1 MINEYNY
8 ANEDEDI
15 NQIEDNI
22 WLGNTFAAA
31 NITDLKEKGI
41 TKILSLM
48 DGNSSNFSYKEQ
60 GFNQKI
66 INIMDYDTE
75 NIIQYFGECINFIKG
90 EEKVFVHCAAGESRS
105 ATIVIAYLM
114 WKKKMSFDKAYNLV
128 KEKRSR
134 IYPNFGFR
142 QQLQMFEK
150 LLYENGFNLSN
161 IYFRSIKWK
170 PSENRNNYFSF
181 Y

>member
-1 MINEYNY
+1 MSGKIDI
-8 ANEDEDI
+8 DE
-15 NQIEDNI
+15 IEEGKL
-22 WLGNTFAAA
+22 WLGSFDLGNVDT
-31 NITDLKEKGI
+31 LKEKGI

-48 DGNSSNFSYKEQ
+48 DGDPSNFSYKEY

-66 INIMDYDTE
+66 INIMDFDSE
-75 NIIQYFGECINFIKG
+75 NIIQYFGECLNFIKG
-90 EEKVFVHCAAGESRS
+90 NDKVFVHCAAGESRS

-114 WKKKMSFDKAYNLV
+114 WKNKMVFDKAYDFV
-128 KEKRSR
+128 KQKRPR

-150 LLYENGFNLSN
+150 LLLENGFNISN

-170 PSENRNNYFSF
+170 PSEHSNNYFSF

>member
-1 MINEYNY
+1 MSSEKKDI
-8 ANEDEDI
+8 DEI
-15 NQIEDNI
+15 IENKLYLGSYDPDNI
-22 WLGNTFAAA
+22 T
-31 NITDLKEKGI
+31 TLKEKGI
-41 TKILSLM
+41 NKILSVM
-48 DGNSSNFSYKEQ
+48 DGDSSNFSYKEH

-66 INIMDYDTE
+66 INITDYSDE
-75 NIIQYFGECINFIKG
+75 NIIQYFGECLNFIKG

-114 WKKKMSFDKAYNLV
+114 WNKKMTFDKAYNLV
-128 KEKRSR
+128 KEKRPR

-150 LLYENGFNLSN
+150 LLLENGFSISN
-161 IYFRSIKWK
+161 IYFKSIKWNS
-170 PSENRNNYFSF
+170 SEHKNSYFSF

>member
-1 MINEYNY
+1 MSGNIDI
-8 ANEDEDI
+8 DE
-15 NQIEDNI
+15 IEEGKL
-22 WLGNTFAAA
+22 WLGSFDLCNVNT
-31 NITDLKEKGI
+31 LKEKGI

-48 DGNSSNFSYKEQ
+48 DGDPSNFSYKEY

-66 INIMDYDTE
+66 INIMDFDSE
-75 NIIQYFGECINFIKG
+75 NIIQYFGECLNFIKG
-90 EEKVFVHCAAGESRS
+90 NDKVFVHCAAGESRS

-114 WKKKMSFDKAYNLV
+114 WKNKMVFDKAYDFV
-128 KEKRSR
+128 KQKRPR

-150 LLYENGFNLSN
+150 LLLENGFNISN

-170 PSENRNNYFSF
+170 PSEHSNSYFSF

>member
-1 MINEYNY
+1 MD
-8 ANEDEDI
+8 DENKDI
-15 NQIEDNI
+15 DEIEEGKL
-22 WLGNTFAAA
+22 WLGSFDPE
-31 NITDLKEKGI
+31 NIKILKEKGI
-41 TKILSLM
+41 KKVLTLIDGDISKFSL
-48 DGNSSNFSYKEQ
+48 KEQ

-66 INIMDYDTE
+66 INIMDYDSE
-75 NIIQYFGECINFIKG
+75 NIIQYFGECLNFING
-90 EEKVFVHCAAGESRS
+90 DGKVFVHCAAGESRS

-114 WKKKMSFDKAYNLV
+114 WKKKMTFDKAYNV
-128 KEKRSR
+128 VRQKRSR

-150 LLYENGFNLSN
+150 LLFENGFNISN

-170 PSENRNNYFSF
+170 PSEHSNSYFSF

>member
-1 MINEYNY
+1 
-8 ANEDEDI
+8 
-15 NQIEDNI
+15 
-22 WLGNTFAAA
+22 
-31 NITDLKEKGI
+31 
-41 TKILSLM
+41 M
-48 DGNSSNFSYKEQ
+48 DGDPSNFSYKEH
-60 GFNQKI
+60 GLNQKI
-66 INIMDYDTE
+66 INISDYNDE
-75 NIIQYFGECINFIKG
+75 NIIQYFGECLNFIKG

-114 WKKKMSFDKAYNLV
+114 WNKKMTFDKAYNFV

-142 QQLQMFEK
+142 QQLQKFEK
-150 LLYENGFNLSN
+150 LLFENGFNISN

-170 PSENRNNYFSF
+170 ASENKNSYFSF

>member
-1 MINEYNY
+1 MD
-8 ANEDEDI
+8 DENKDI
-15 NQIEDNI
+15 DEIEEGKL
-22 WLGNTFAAA
+22 WLGSFDPE
-31 NITDLKEKGI
+31 NIKILKEKGI
-41 TKILSLM
+41 KKVLTLIDGDISKFSL
-48 DGNSSNFSYKEQ
+48 KEQ

-66 INIMDYDTE
+66 INIYDFDSE
-75 NIIQYFGECINFIKG
+75 NIIQYFGECLNFIKG

-105 ATIVIAYLM
+105 ATIVIAYIM
-114 WKKKMSFDKAYNLV
+114 WKKKLTFDKAYKFV

-150 LLYENGFNLSN
+150 LLLENGFNISN

-170 PSENRNNYFSF
+170 PSEHSNSYFSF

>member
-1 MINEYNY
+1 MSGNIDI
-8 ANEDEDI
+8 DE
-15 NQIEDNI
+15 IEEGKL
-22 WLGNTFAAA
+22 WLGSFDLGNVD
-31 NITDLKEKGI
+31 ILKEKGI

-48 DGNSSNFSYKEQ
+48 DGDPSNFSYKEY

-66 INIMDYDTE
+66 INIMDFDSE
-75 NIIQYFGECINFIKG
+75 NIIQYFGECLNFIKG
-90 EEKVFVHCAAGESRS
+90 NDKVFVHCAAGESRS

-114 WKKKMSFDKAYNLV
+114 WKNKMVFDKAYDFV
-128 KEKRSR
+128 RQKRPR

-150 LLYENGFNLSN
+150 LLLENGFNISN

-170 PSENRNNYFSF
+170 PSEHSNSYFSF

>member
-1 MINEYNY
+1 MSGNIDI
-8 ANEDEDI
+8 DE
-15 NQIEDNI
+15 IEEGKL
-22 WLGNTFAAA
+22 WLGSFDLGNADA
-31 NITDLKEKGI
+31 LKELGI
-41 TKILSLM
+41 TKILSVM
-48 DGNSSNFSYKEQ
+48 DGDPSNFSYKEK

-66 INIMDYDTE
+66 INIMDFDSE
-75 NIIQYFGECINFIKG
+75 NIIQYFGECLNFIKG
-90 EEKVFVHCAAGESRS
+90 NDKVFVHCAAGESRS

-114 WKKKMSFDKAYNLV
+114 WKNKMVFDKAYDFV
-128 KEKRSR
+128 KQKRPR

-150 LLYENGFNLSN
+150 LLLENGFNISN

-170 PSENRNNYFSF
+170 PSEHSNSYFSF

>member
-1 MINEYNY
+1 MENDKKDI
-8 ANEDEDI
+8 DEI
-15 NQIEDNI
+15 LDNKLY
-22 WLGNTFAAA
+22 LGNFDLS
-31 NITDLKEKGI
+31 NINSLKEKGI

-48 DGNSSNFSYKEQ
+48 DGDPSNFSYKEH

-66 INIMDYDTE
+66 INISDYDDE
-75 NIIQYFGECINFIKG
+75 NIIQYFGECLNFIKG

-114 WKKKMSFDKAYNLV
+114 WNKKMTFDKAYNFV

-142 QQLQMFEK
+142 QQLQKFEK
-150 LLYENGFNLSN
+150 LLFENGFNISN

-170 PSENRNNYFSF
+170 PSENKNSYFSF

>member
-1 MINEYNY
+1 MSGNIDI
-8 ANEDEDI
+8 DE
-15 NQIEDNI
+15 IEEGKL
-22 WLGNTFAAA
+22 WLGSFDFGNVNT
-31 NITDLKEKGI
+31 LKEKGI

-48 DGNSSNFSYKEQ
+48 DGDSSNFSYKEY

-66 INIMDYDTE
+66 INIMDFDSE
-75 NIIQYFGECINFIKG
+75 NIIQYFGECLNFIKG
-90 EEKVFVHCAAGESRS
+90 NDKVFVHCAAGESRS

-114 WKKKMSFDKAYNLV
+114 WKNKMVFDKAYDFV
-128 KEKRSR
+128 KQKRPR

-150 LLYENGFNLSN
+150 LLLENGFNMSN

-170 PSENRNNYFSF
+170 PSEHSNSYFSF

>member
-1 MINEYNY
+1 M
-8 ANEDEDI
+8 
-15 NQIEDNI
+15 
-22 WLGNTFAAA
+22 
-31 NITDLKEKGI
+31 
-41 TKILSLM
+41 
-48 DGNSSNFSYKEQ
+48 
-60 GFNQKI
+60 
-66 INIMDYDTE
+66 
-75 NIIQYFGECINFIKG
+75 NFIKG

-114 WKKKMSFDKAYNLV
+114 WNKKMTFDKAYNLV
-128 KEKRSR
+128 KEKRPR

-150 LLYENGFNLSN
+150 LLLENGFNISN

-170 PSENRNNYFSF
+170 PSEHSNSYFSF

>member
-1 MINEYNY
+1 M
-8 ANEDEDI
+8 EDEKKDI
-15 NQIEDNI
+15 DEIEEGKL
-22 WLGNTFAAA
+22 WLGSFDPE
-31 NITDLKEKGI
+31 NIKILKEKGI
-41 TKILSLM
+41 KKVLTLIDGDISKFSL
-48 DGNSSNFSYKEQ
+48 KEQ

-66 INIMDYDTE
+66 INIMDYDSE
-75 NIIQYFGECINFIKG
+75 NIIQYFGECLNFLKG
-90 EEKVFVHCAAGESRS
+90 EEKVFVHCAAGQSRS

-114 WKKKMSFDKAYNLV
+114 WKKKMTFDKAYNFV
-128 KEKRSR
+128 KQKRSS

-150 LLYENGFNLSN
+150 LLFENGFNISN

-170 PSENRNNYFSF
+170 ASEHTSYFSS

>member
-1 MINEYNY
+1 MSSEKKDI
-8 ANEDEDI
+8 DEI
-15 NQIEDNI
+15 IENKLYLGSYDPDNI
-22 WLGNTFAAA
+22 T
-31 NITDLKEKGI
+31 TLKEKGI
-41 TKILSLM
+41 KKILSVM
-48 DGNSSNFSYKEQ
+48 DGDSSNFSYKEH

-66 INIMDYDTE
+66 INITDYSDE
-75 NIIQYFGECINFIKG
+75 NIIQYFGECLNFIKG

-105 ATIVIAYLM
+105 ATIVIAYIM
-114 WKKKMSFDKAYNLV
+114 WEKKLTFDKAYKFV

-150 LLYENGFNLSN
+150 LLLENGFNISN

-170 PSENRNNYFSF
+170 ASENKNSYFSF

>member
-1 MINEYNY
+1 MSGNIDI
-8 ANEDEDI
+8 DE
-15 NQIEDNI
+15 IEEEKL
-22 WLGNTFAAA
+22 WLGSFDLGNVD
-31 NITDLKEKGI
+31 ILKEKGI

-48 DGNSSNFSYKEQ
+48 DGDPSNFSYKEY

-66 INIMDYDTE
+66 INIMDFDSE
-75 NIIQYFGECINFIKG
+75 NIIQYFGECLNFIKG
-90 EEKVFVHCAAGESRS
+90 NDKVFVHCAAGESRS

-114 WKKKMSFDKAYNLV
+114 WKNKMVFDKAYDFV
-128 KEKRSR
+128 KQKRSR

-150 LLYENGFNLSN
+150 LLLENGFNISN

-170 PSENRNNYFSF
+170 PSEHSNSYFSF

>member
-1 MINEYNY
+1 MEEENKNIDI
-8 ANEDEDI
+8 DE
-15 NQIEDNI
+15 IEEGKLWLGSYDPDNI
-22 WLGNTFAAA
+22 KS
-31 NITDLKEKGI
+31 LKEKGI
-41 TKILSLM
+41 TKILTLM
-48 DGNSSNFSYKEQ
+48 DGGASKFSYEEK

-66 INIMDYDTE
+66 INIYDFETE
-75 NIIQYFGECINFIKG
+75 NIIQYFGECLNFIKG
-90 EEKVFVHCAAGESRS
+90 DEKVFVHCAAGESRS

-114 WKKKMSFDKAYNLV
+114 WKKKLTFDKAYKLV
-128 KEKRSR
+128 KEKRPR

-150 LLYENGFNLSN
+150 LLLENGFNISN

-170 PSENRNNYFSF
+170 SSEHSNSYFSF

>member
-1 MINEYNY
+1 MSGNIDI
-8 ANEDEDI
+8 DE
-15 NQIEDNI
+15 IEEGKL
-22 WLGNTFAAA
+22 WLGSFDLGNVD
-31 NITDLKEKGI
+31 ILKEKGI

-48 DGNSSNFSYKEQ
+48 DGDPSNFSYKEY

-66 INIMDYDTE
+66 INIMDFDSE
-75 NIIQYFGECINFIKG
+75 NIIQYFGECLNFIKG
-90 EEKVFVHCAAGESRS
+90 NDKVFVHCAAGESRS

-114 WKKKMSFDKAYNLV
+114 WKNKMVFDKAYDFV
-128 KEKRSR
+128 KQKRSR

-150 LLYENGFNLSN
+150 LLLENGFNISN

-170 PSENRNNYFSF
+170 PSEHSNSYFSF